1 MQSQAVS
8 NSEFSVLLTSVESKN
23 FVDNIHNQVVELS
36 PDTLRVAHSLAII
49 VVGEEE
55 LDVEVRLQ
63 YGEEEKVY
71 SDIRVVC
78 NFRVGNLQHVM
89 KIEQDTQQVS
99 FDESLVRIIVPVA
112 FSTARGYFSAKLE
125 GTPLAKYPFPII
137 KTDALIKT
145 CRTMIGEQ

>member
-1 MQSQAVS
+1 
-8 NSEFSVLLTSVESKN
+8 
-23 FVDNIHNQVVELS
+23 
-36 PDTLRVAHSLAII
+36 
-49 VVGEEE
+49 
-55 LDVEVRLQ
+55 
-63 YGEEEKVY
+63 
-71 SDIRVVC
+71 
-78 NFRVGNLQHVM
+78 M